1 MRRAPDRRPGDK
13 EPFVKRWVL
22 AVVMA
27 VGVAVAPATSADTP
41 APVIKVLSNV
51 RADLVSDGQALV
63 GIEGPHSTKGLSVT
77 SNGRDVSRAFAVRES
92 GGLEGI
98 VDKLRVGTNVIT
110 VKAPGMRAARL
121 VITNH
126 PNGGPIFGGPQIQP
140 WRCRQGSRDAQCN
153 QPAQYT
159 YSYKSTDPRQAG
171 LKFYDPKNPATDV
184 ATVQTEGGPA
194 PFIVRQEL
202 GYIARDEYKIL
213 TLIDPKKPWDRW
225 SPPKTFNHKLL
236 VTGGGGCGGSYGT
249 GGAPLEDFSGTIPN
263 IPGRDNSYVDAL
275 GMGYVVM
282 STALANTGHNC
293 NVATEAEALIMLKE
307 RVIERYGDVR
317 FTIGTGCSG
326 GSIVQHTVAN
336 AYPGAVYDGLIVT
349 CAYPDTFSAGAQFA
363 DYHML
368 RHYFENPD
376 QWGPG
381 VVWTPAQWAAVEG
394 RPDPVNAVVA
404 DEGLFKDAVQPVG
417 DCVPEGQ
424 RYDPVK
430 KPGGVRCSI
439 LDYMKVLMGPRPKS
453 VWTTQEK
460 KAGFGFAGTPFS
472 NRGIQYGL
480 GALQAGLI
488 TPEMFVDLNEK
499 IGGLDIDAQPS
510 PNRLE
515 GDDLAV
521 ANSYRTGMMDLT
533 DNLDKVAIIDH
544 AGPDPGAAHDYAHTW
559 WVRDRLD
566 ARHGTHENQVLWF
579 GPTPLVGDVT
589 WPTQAIKDMSDW
601 LAAVKADTSRWPL
614 AKKIIF
620 NRPIDVHDR
629 CSYVPLG
636 VRVRPI
642 EHVCLPEFAHTRFG
656 SPREV
661 AGGSRLNDVLKC
673 QLKPLVNSGYG
684 VLGLS
689 ADQFARLKKVF
700 PRGVCD
706 WSKRGVGEQPVRPWQ
721 TYADSKGNIVY
732 GGKAMPPAPRSSAF

>member
-1 MRRAPDRRPGDK
+1 MTRR
-13 EPFVKRWVL
+13 WLLVL
-22 AVVMA
+22 LLILGLASPSLA
-27 VGVAVAPATSADTP
+27 ARTP
-41 APVIKVLSNV
+41 QPTLSVLSNT

-63 GIEGPHSTKGLSVT
+63 GISVPSTAGLRVKVGSRDVT
-77 SNGRDVSRAFAVRES
+77 RAFAKRSNGRVE
-92 GGLEGI
+92 GL
-98 VDKLRVGTNVIT
+98 VDKLRVGANQVAAT
-110 VKAPGMRAARL
+110 VGGRTSL
-121 VITNH
+121 LTITNH
-126 PNGGPIFGGPQIQP
+126 PNGGPIFGGPQVQP
-140 WRCRQGSRDAQCN
+140 WRCRDGSRDAQCN
-153 QPAQYT
+153 QPAQYL
-159 YSYKSTDPRQAG
+159 YSYKSTDPRKAG
-171 LKFYDPKNPATDV
+171 LQFFDPKHPATDV
-184 ATVQTEGGPA
+184 ATAQTEGGPA

-213 TLIDPKKPWDRW
+213 TLIDPSQPWSRW

-307 RVIERYGDVR
+307 RVIERYGDLR

-376 QWGPG
+376 QWGTG

-394 RPDPVNAVVA
+394 RPDPVNAIVA
-404 DEGLFKDAVQPVG
+404 DEGLFKDAVQPVS
-417 DCVPEGQ
+417 DCVPAAKA
-424 RYDPVK
+424 YDPK
-430 KPGGVRCSI
+430 RNPGGVRCSI
-439 LDYMKVLMGPRPKS
+439 LDFMKTLLGPRPKS
-453 VWTTQEK
+453 AWTPQEK
-460 KAGFGFAGTPFS
+460 KAGKGFAGTPFS

-480 GALQAGLI
+480 RSLQLGLI

-499 IGGLDIDAQPS
+499 IGGLDIDANPS
-510 PNRLE
+510 AARLE

-533 DNLDKVAIIDH
+533 DNLDQVAIIDH
-544 AGPDPGAAHDYAHTW
+544 AGPDPGIAHDFAHTW
-559 WVRDRLD
+559 WIRDRLMQ
-566 ARHGTHENQVLWF
+566 RHGTVKNQVLWF
-579 GPTPLVGDVT
+579 GEEPLIGDLS
-589 WPTQAIKDMSDW
+589 WPTEAIKQMSRW
-601 LAAVKADTSRWPL
+601 LGAVKADPTGHTL
-614 AKKIIF
+614 AEKILDD
-620 NRPIDVHDR
+620 RPADLVDR
-629 CSYVPLG
+629 CTGVPVVKATPVDRFCQPYVTQ
-636 VRVRPI
+636 
-642 EHVCLPEFAHTRFG
+642 TRYG

-661 AGGSRLNDVLKC
+661 AGGPRTNEVLKC
-673 QLKPLVNSGYG
+673 RLKPLVNSHYG
-684 VLGLS
+684 LPGLS

-706 WSKRGVGEQPVRPWQ
+706 WSKPGIGQQPVQAWQ
-721 TYADSKGNIVY
+721 TYADAKGKVVY
-732 GGKAMPPAPRSSAF
+732 GGKQMPAAPVSGP